1 LQVTVSNYSEAKLS
15 AVVLVADDDTINR
28 TLAKKLFEKWCIE
41 ADFAE
46 NGLVAYEKVLQKD
59 YDLVLMDMHMPIM
72 DGLEATKKIRL
83 LADKKYQNLPII
95 ALTGSIFGIDL
106 ESLHHDGITD
116 YFLKP
121 YTPEGLYNKI
131 KSYFKEQNP
140 VAR

>member
-1 LQVTVSNYSEAKLS
+1 LQVAVSNYFEASLS
-15 AVVLVADDDTINR
+15 AVVLVADDDAINR
-28 TLAKKLFEKWCIE
+28 MLAKKLFSKWGIE

-46 NGLVAYEKVLQKD
+46 NGLIAYEKVLQKD
-59 YDLVLMDMHMPIM
+59 YDLVLMDMHMPVL

-83 LADKKYQNLPII
+83 LADFKYHTLPII

-131 KSYFKEQNP
+131 KPYFKEQNP